1 MKFLPTNFKTTCNA
15 HLGKYSLAKGEQL
28 RNNSVVFIPMR
39 EEEKVFIFQFLVII
53 QLYKVDNVAVFTD
66 SNIFLRVC
74 ELFSIYKKKHFKE
87 AFQIC
92 WRKEEEMF
100 CSRKAM
106 YSLTTGIF
114 FFFRLSKQQS
124 FKKGEKEKGEKCIW
138 SMSSHFWLQMIV
150 HQSQHT
156 LVRVQ

>member
-15 HLGKYSLAKGEQL
+15 HLGQYSLAKGEQL

-74 ELFSIYKKKHFKE
+74 ELLSIYKKHFKE
-87 AFQIC
+87 AFQIYS
-92 WRKEEEMF
+92 RKEQKMF

-106 YSLTTGIF
+106 FSLTTGIF

-124 FKKGEKEKGEKCIW
+124 LKKGEKEKGEKCI
-138 SMSSHFWLQMIV
+138 
-150 HQSQHT
+150 
-156 LVRVQ
+156 

>member
-74 ELFSIYKKKHFKE
+74 QLLSINKKTFQGSFPDLLKERGKDVLFKKSYVFSHNWNLFLFSIV
-87 AFQIC
+87 
-92 WRKEEEMF
+92 
-100 CSRKAM
+100 
-106 YSLTTGIF
+106 
-114 FFFRLSKQQS
+114 
-124 FKKGEKEKGEKCIW
+124 KGAK
-138 SMSSHFWLQMIV
+138 F
-150 HQSQHT
+150 
-156 LVRVQ
+156 

>member
-15 HLGKYSLAKGEQL
+15 HLGQYSLAKGEQL

-74 ELFSIYKKKHFKE
+74 ELLSIYKKNISRNLSRFVQGKNKRCFVQGKLCFLSQLESFSFFDCQSSKVWKKVKRKKE
-87 AFQIC
+87 RSAFDRC
-92 WRKEEEMF
+92 RVTFGCK
-100 CSRKAM
+100 
-106 YSLTTGIF
+106 
-114 FFFRLSKQQS
+114 
-124 FKKGEKEKGEKCIW
+124 
-138 SMSSHFWLQMIV
+138 WLCTN
-150 HQSQHT
+150 HST
-156 LVRVQ
+156 L

>member
-15 HLGKYSLAKGEQL
+15 HLGQYSLAKGEQL

-74 ELFSIYKKKHFKE
+74 ELLSIYKKHFKE

-92 WRKEEEMF
+92 WRKEDEMF

-106 YSLTTGIF
+106 FSLTTGIF
-114 FFFRLSKQQS
+114 FLFSIVKAAKFEKRW
-124 FKKGEKEKGEKCIW
+124 KGKRREVHLIDVESLLAANDCAPITA
-138 SMSSHFWLQMIV
+138 HF
-150 HQSQHT
+150 S
-156 LVRVQ
+156 